1 MDFNVLGEVVE
12 TFKTLYEE
20 HRWGTNLPYM
30 ISGAYSIPQKEVM
43 DWVGNR
49 TYSFNSIVRALD
61 NRRNKVADNAR
72 YPVLNATK
80 TKQVLIV
87 GGGDSVKEH
96 INAISEFLENNA
108 GMKIIFATARH
119 ASLFTDLIN
128 DKIFCLV
135 GNEAKRMKSLVSADE
150 FNGICVLPPYPRT
163 MGTEVPEYAVNQTFE
178 LHEIAFT
185 KSFLDSCTTTAL
197 KCAIEYD
204 ADDVYVVGYDGYRGA
219 VLSDKEADL
228 TNENRTLFDDFKA
241 QTGKEIISLVPTLYK
256 SLKVISIYQY
266 L

>member
-1 MDFNVLGEVVE
+1 MGRGAGNLNMELLLTCLAKGGLEVDFNVLGEVVE

-96 INAISEFLENNA
+96 INAISEFW
-108 GMKIIFATARH
+108 K
-119 ASLFTDLIN
+119 
-128 DKIFCLV
+128 
-135 GNEAKRMKSLVSADE
+135 
-150 FNGICVLPPYPRT
+150 T
-163 MGTEVPEYAVNQTFE
+163 MQA
-178 LHEIAFT
+178 
-185 KSFLDSCTTTAL
+185 
-197 KCAIEYD
+197 
-204 ADDVYVVGYDGYRGA
+204 
-219 VLSDKEADL
+219 
-228 TNENRTLFDDFKA
+228 
-241 QTGKEIISLVPTLYK
+241 
-256 SLKVISIYQY
+256 
-266 L
+266 